1 MKYITITLF
10 LAASMTMFAQ
20 KMTKDYGYIVSKD
33 SKFPKGSIY
42 IGAVVSVNSWPD
54 YSYIGSSTR
63 IAALKL
69 VYNTEE
75 FFFPLTIGRAYGQT
89 NNVDFTFGAGYRKQ
103 FRKMF
108 LHSSS
113 NIRYTTHDQSV
124 SEYFGLGLNFGITR
138 EFGNN
143 LILTGEFGRG
153 IYRHT
158 YPNKNRPPDPVTF
171 MYPLQTISTW
181 LTNTAFTLAYRI

>member
-1 MKYITITLF
+1 MKYITITFF

-20 KMTKDYGYIVSKD
+20 KMTRDYGYVVSKD
-33 SKFPKGSIY
+33 SKFPEGY
-42 IGAVVSVNSWPD
+42 VYVGAVAVINP
-54 YSYIGSSTR
+54 YQRYRSSSKIT
-63 IAALKL
+63 ALKL

-75 FFFPLTIGRAYGQT
+75 FFFPLTIGIT
-89 NNVDFTFGAGYRKQ
+89 NGDNYDFTVGAGYRKQ

-113 NIRYTTHDQSV
+113 NIRYTTSDRSI
-124 SEYFGLGLNFGITR
+124 SEYFGVGLNFGITR

-143 LILTGEFGRG
+143 LVLTAEFGRG

-158 YPNKNRPPDPVTF
+158 YEDSDHPPNPVTF
-171 MYPLQTISTW
+171 MYPLETVSSW
-181 LTNTAFTLAYRI
+181 LTNTAFTVAYRI